1 MSDDIRYVR
10 RQQNRDPVA
19 PFIQSDYDECLW
31 RLNDLIINMSGSTR
45 LLSDFNIPLPVTERI
60 LENQIENY
68 QLYFETNYNRDEQR
82 EIAEINIGT
91 LNTDQQIVY
100 NEIMAAV
107 DSVTRNIQPPKNVFF
122 IKAPGGT
129 GKTFVFNTILAKLRS
144 EGKVAVASASSGV
157 AALLLVGGNTA
168 HKKLRLPIK
177 LHQHSFCMFSE
188 KSNTWQMLKQAAIII
203 WDEAPMTTRYAFEA
217 LNRTMQKLMR
227 NDLPFGGKV
236 VAFGGD
242 FRQVLPVI
250 PKGKREQI
258 VNVILHR
265 STLWQH
271 VQILN
276 LNINERVLRQ
286 GNTLSARSF
295 CEFLLNIGDVH

>member
-1 MSDDIRYVR
+1 
-10 RQQNRDPVA
+10 
-19 PFIQSDYDECLW
+19 
-31 RLNDLIINMSGSTR
+31 
-45 LLSDFNIPLPVTERI
+45 
-60 LENQIENY
+60 
-68 QLYFETNYNRDEQR
+68 
-82 EIAEINIGT
+82 
-91 LNTDQQIVY
+91 
-100 NEIMAAV
+100 
-107 DSVTRNIQPPKNVFF
+107 
-122 IKAPGGT
+122 
-129 GKTFVFNTILAKLRS
+129 
-144 EGKVAVASASSGV
+144 
-157 AALLLVGGNTA
+157 
-168 HKKLRLPIK
+168 
-177 LHQHSFCMFSE
+177 
-188 KSNTWQMLKQAAIII
+188 
-203 WDEAPMTTRYAFEA
+203 
-217 LNRTMQKLMR
+217 MR

-295 CEFLLNIGDVH
+295 